1 MTATMSDDMTITV
14 NGQPRD
20 VPNGTAIASLLEQM
34 KLKPNNVAVEL
45 NRRLVRSLAFRL
57 RLFLPCDMTEH
68 VFSAKLLAGRFNFV
82 SL

>member
-20 VPNGTAIASLLEQM
+20 VPDRTAIASLLEQM

-45 NRRLVRSLAFRL
+45 NRRLVRSERYDTPL
-57 RLFLPCDMTEH
+57 E
-68 VFSAKLLAGRFNFV
+68 AGDEVEVVTFV
-82 SL
+82 GGG